1 MLMRKLSRP
10 SAIGLFVVLLV
21 SVLLVGVADY
31 LTGSELAFSVFY
43 FVPIGLAAWYI
54 NRNAGL
60 LLSGLSAFTWY
71 LADILARAE
80 PYAHAFIPVWNTSA
94 RLITFLT
101 ITALLAILQETL
113 ECESL
118 HARIDPLTGAA
129 NDRAFYEAAETEIS
143 RLRRYGR
150 PFSVLHLDVDNLKRI
165 NDAEGHMAGDR
176 VLKALVASLKRTL
189 RAGDTIARLGGD
201 EFAVLLAEAD
211 GHAAEVVTSR
221 VRSAI
226 RLDAALAAPVTCSV
240 GILTCP
246 SAPNS
251 VDEMIE
257 RVDGLMY
264 EAKRAGRDPVR
275 LAVFDGAT

>member
-21 SVLLVGVADY
+21 FVLLVGVADY

-43 FVPIGLAAWYI
+43 FFPIGLAAWYI

-60 LLSGLSAFTWY
+60 LLSALSAFTWY

-80 PYAHAFIPVWNTSA
+80 PYAQAFVPVWNTSA

-101 ITALLAILQETL
+101 ITALLAVLRETL
-113 ECESL
+113 ERESL

-129 NDRAFYEAAETEIS
+129 NARAFYEAAEVEIS

-150 PFSVLHLDVDNLKRI
+150 PFSVLYLDVDNLKRI
-165 NDAEGHMAGDR
+165 NDAEGHTAGDR
-176 VLKALVASLKRTL
+176 ALKALVAALKRTL

-226 RLDAALAAPVTCSV
+226 RLDAVLATPVTCSMGV
-240 GILTCP
+240 LTCS
-246 SAPNS
+246 SAPGS

-257 RVDGLMY
+257 RVDSLMY
-264 EAKRAGRDPVR
+264 EAKHTGRDAVR
-275 LAVFDGAT
+275 RAVFDGAA